1 MQLVVSPVPHLPPPA
16 CSLLAEVPGVLAA
29 ERLTRRLRP
38 DLQQAATLGTLSLAR
53 AGQIRG
59 CHVMSCHVMSC
70 QVMSSFSPPAC
81 LTGRNDAQTTGVSPG
96 AFSPVTASSPGG
108 ERKPLPAQV
117 ANLHHSLLSPG
128 AQGLVVSKKRG
139 GINL

>member
-1 MQLVVSPVPHLPPPA
+1 MSNNVMSCHVKL
-16 CSLLAEVPGVLAA
+16 
-29 ERLTRRLRP
+29 
-38 DLQQAATLGTLSLAR
+38 
-53 AGQIRG
+53 
-59 CHVMSCHVMSC
+59 CHVMSCHVL
-70 QVMSSFSPPAC
+70 FFTPAC